1 MVLKSEFEIGLSI
14 LPVQSSNP
22 AFAALTSIH
31 YVQMPK
37 VEFSEAH
44 SIAKSSIITE
54 YKVAFLRHK
63 NMLLHTLKV
72 HTYSQKWT
80 CRILG

>member
-1 MVLKSEFEIGLSI
+1 MFKFKTEIGLSI
-14 LPVQSSNP
+14 LPVLSNP

-31 YVQMPK
+31 YALMPK

-54 YKVAFLRHK
+54 YKVAFVRHQ
-63 NMLLHTLKV
+63 NILLH
-72 HTYSQKWT
+72 
-80 CRILG
+80 IL